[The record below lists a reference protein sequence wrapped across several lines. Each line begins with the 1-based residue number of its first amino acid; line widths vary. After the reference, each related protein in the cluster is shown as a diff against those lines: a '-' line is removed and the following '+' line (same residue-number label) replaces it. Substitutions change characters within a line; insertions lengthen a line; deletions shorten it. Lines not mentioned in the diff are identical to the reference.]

1 MKLISF
7 KADRLLLCVFFS
19 QLWVFTDCTTT
30 SQINTVTKPMMKDVG
45 PSVRASSTNSQ
56 TTTPLV
62 TTPKPKPQN
71 PDGFKATG
79 QNETSI
85 TLQWNKVEGISNYK
99 LTYEKGSKE
108 VTSTDAT
115 TIHDLTS
122 GSRYNITLFSMRG
135 EEMSEGTSITAVTA
149 PRNVENFK
157 FLDQNET
164 SITLTWDSVE
174 NISIYT
180 LWINGKEEE
189 NITES
194 SRGTIKHVV
203 PNLTS
208 GTRFEFSL
216 FTVFDYAR
224 SSGNNITAVTAPSN
238 ADNFGHIDQNETS
251 ITLQW
256 KGVKDISNYTLLING
271 REETDI
277 TQSTEFIIHVV
288 GNLNSGTRNE
298 FILFTVFEYA
308 RSSGINIKAVT
319 APANAENFA
328 HIDQNETSITL
339 TWDPVANISN
349 YTLLINGKEE
359 ENITGSSRGTIK
371 HVVPNLT
378 SGTRNEFRLFTV
390 FDYARSSGKDI
401 TAVTAPANAENF
413 MNLTQNETSITLQWK
428 RVKDISDYTLRI
440 NGNEETNITKST
452 ELITYVVTNLNSGTE
467 NKFSL
472 FTLFEYARSS
482 GNDITAVTVPS
493 RVVSV
498 KVIERTENS
507 IRLEWQSAN
516 INWVYKVL
524 LNGSDVP
531 AGSTSADLPK
541 LLPGTKYVVSVISQF
556 SGFSSAAFD
565 VVTVTKINCAAANW
579 QVTNSTITGR
589 VEGLFSSATA
599 VPKEQTEGS
608 ANTNLTGSNIFFTQL
623 YPGATY
629 NVSLFYEIASEHL
642 LQCSHSLT
650 LIPPTL
656 NPQCKHRGGY
666 SVKVSWETV
675 KGVWT
680 SVKININGKS
690 NDVPKDKT
698 ELQIDQLQPAKTYKG
713 SLVSVSGTEKSA
725 EVEFYCSTDPAG
737 VIGGSVFG
745 VLCLLLLVGLAA
757 FIYIKKPD
765 ILSRKKP
772 FIDGSKQHSAKGKKI
787 SAANFPDHFHQL
799 SLDENRGLSQEYED
813 LSAVGTDQARR
824 AALLPDNKVKNRF
837 TNVLPYDWCRVKL
850 STSGPSETLDYINA
864 SYMPGYTTNRE
875 YIATQGPLPGT
886 VKDFW
891 RMIWEQ
897 QVKRI
902 AMVTNCVEGG
912 RTKCERYWP
921 ENGNPG
927 IYGEISVTVTSE
939 KRDTSWTLRDFTVK
953 HMKTS
958 EERTVKHFHFT
969 AWPDHGVPE
978 NTDVLIQFR
987 GLMRQHIDSES
998 SNAPTVVHCS
1008 AGVGRTGTL
1017 IALDVLLQQLGKE
1030 QAVDIKYFVRK
1041 MRLNRPY
1048 MVQTESQYVFLHQCI
1063 MDSLTPNTNLDDNFY
1078 ENVGAVYVNAT
1089 ALRELSLAQGKHPN

>member
-224 SSGNNITAVTAPSN
+224 SSGNN
-238 ADNFGHIDQNETS
+238 
-251 ITLQW
+251 
-256 KGVKDISNYTLLING
+256 
-271 REETDI
+271 
-277 TQSTEFIIHVV
+277 
-288 GNLNSGTRNE
+288 
-298 FILFTVFEYA
+298 
-308 RSSGINIKAVT
+308 
-319 APANAENFA
+319 
-328 HIDQNETSITL
+328 
-339 TWDPVANISN
+339 
-349 YTLLINGKEE
+349 
-359 ENITGSSRGTIK
+359 
-371 HVVPNLT
+371 
-378 SGTRNEFRLFTV
+378 
-390 FDYARSSGKDI
+390 
-401 TAVTAPANAENF
+401 
-413 MNLTQNETSITLQWK
+413 
-428 RVKDISDYTLRI
+428 
-440 NGNEETNITKST
+440 
-452 ELITYVVTNLNSGTE
+452 
-467 NKFSL
+467 
-472 FTLFEYARSS
+472 
-482 GNDITAVTVPS
+482 ITAVTVPS

>member
-1 MKLISF
+1 M
-7 KADRLLLCVFFS
+7 
-19 QLWVFTDCTTT
+19 
-30 SQINTVTKPMMKDVG
+30 
-45 PSVRASSTNSQ
+45 
-56 TTTPLV
+56 
-62 TTPKPKPQN
+62 
-71 PDGFKATG
+71 
-79 QNETSI
+79 
-85 TLQWNKVEGISNYK
+85 
-99 LTYEKGSKE
+99 
-108 VTSTDAT
+108 
-115 TIHDLTS
+115 
-122 GSRYNITLFSMRG
+122 
-135 EEMSEGTSITAVTA
+135 
-149 PRNVENFK
+149 
-157 FLDQNET
+157 
-164 SITLTWDSVE
+164 
-174 NISIYT
+174 
-180 LWINGKEEE
+180 
-189 NITES
+189 
-194 SRGTIKHVV
+194 
-203 PNLTS
+203 
-208 GTRFEFSL
+208 
-216 FTVFDYAR
+216 
-224 SSGNNITAVTAPSN
+224 
-238 ADNFGHIDQNETS
+238 
-251 ITLQW
+251 
-256 KGVKDISNYTLLING
+256 
-271 REETDI
+271 
-277 TQSTEFIIHVV
+277 
-288 GNLNSGTRNE
+288 
-298 FILFTVFEYA
+298 
-308 RSSGINIKAVT
+308 
-319 APANAENFA
+319 
-328 HIDQNETSITL
+328 
-339 TWDPVANISN
+339 
-349 YTLLINGKEE
+349 
-359 ENITGSSRGTIK
+359 
-371 HVVPNLT
+371 
-378 SGTRNEFRLFTV
+378 
-390 FDYARSSGKDI
+390 
-401 TAVTAPANAENF
+401 
-413 MNLTQNETSITLQWK
+413 
-428 RVKDISDYTLRI
+428 
-440 NGNEETNITKST
+440 
-452 ELITYVVTNLNSGTE
+452 
-467 NKFSL
+467 
-472 FTLFEYARSS
+472 
-482 GNDITAVTVPS
+482 
-493 RVVSV
+493 
-498 KVIERTENS
+498 
-507 IRLEWQSAN
+507 
-516 INWVYKVL
+516 
-524 LNGSDVP
+524 
-531 AGSTSADLPK
+531 
-541 LLPGTKYVVSVISQF
+541 
-556 SGFSSAAFD
+556 
-565 VVTVTKINCAAANW
+565 
-579 QVTNSTITGR
+579 
-589 VEGLFSSATA
+589 
-599 VPKEQTEGS
+599 
-608 ANTNLTGSNIFFTQL
+608 
-623 YPGATY
+623 
-629 NVSLFYEIASEHL
+629 
-642 LQCSHSLT
+642 
-650 LIPPTL
+650 
-656 NPQCKHRGGY
+656 
-666 SVKVSWETV
+666 
-675 KGVWT
+675 
-680 SVKININGKS
+680 
-690 NDVPKDKT
+690 
-698 ELQIDQLQPAKTYKG
+698 
-713 SLVSVSGTEKSA
+713 EKSA

-772 FIDGSKQHSAKGKKI
+772 FIGGSKQHSAKGKKI